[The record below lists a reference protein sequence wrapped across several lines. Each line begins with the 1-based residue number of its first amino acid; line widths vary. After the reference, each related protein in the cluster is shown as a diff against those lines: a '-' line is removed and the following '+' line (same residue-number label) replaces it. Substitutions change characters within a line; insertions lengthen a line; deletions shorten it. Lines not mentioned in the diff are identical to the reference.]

1 MAATTMTS
9 LQVVELLGKKINP
22 DYRILL
28 ADGEFFIEHSCRQ
41 PLHMGSGVLI
51 RHCPEG
57 LPRPN
62 NLEDI
67 LGYYRQREDGKWES
81 WRSQGS
87 AIVEESDCVT
97 LGIYQGRDAAI
108 AALWLCRFEIAVGSS
123 S

>member
-1 MAATTMTS
+1 MAATTMTF

-28 ADGEFFIEHSCRQ
+28 ADGEFFIEHSSRQ

-57 LPRPN
+57 MPRPN
-62 NLEDI
+62 NLEDL
-67 LGYYRQREDGKWES
+67 LGFYKQREDGKWES

-87 AIVEESDCVT
+87 AIVEQSDCVT
-97 LGIYQGRDAAI
+97 LGIYQDRDAAI
-108 AALWLCRFEIAVGSS
+108 AALWLSRFEIAVGYSS
-123 S
+123 